1 MGSFSE
7 RISFMNG
14 LQEGV
19 KNSIMGRAIVVHA
32 GTDDMGEGGD
42 AESKKT
48 GNAGARVA
56 CGVISRHSEDLGGGG
71 VASSR
76 PRGFYY

>member
-1 MGSFSE
+1 MVP
-7 RISFMNG
+7 
-14 LQEGV
+14 QEGA
-19 KNSIMGRAIVVHA
+19 KNSILGRAVVVHA
-32 GTDDMGEGGD
+32 GTDDLGEGGD

-71 VASSR
+71 VASSQ

>member
-1 MGSFSE
+1 M
-7 RISFMNG
+7 SFMNC

-19 KNSIMGRAIVVHA
+19 KDSIMGRAIVVHA

-56 CGVISRHSEDLGGGG
+56 CGVIRRHTEDIGGGG
-71 VASSR
+71 TAVASSR